1 MKDNFKISIDKDI
14 SVAQTI
20 PSYFYKSDSIFNK
33 TVDNIFNNSWQFV
46 VNRNSIS
53 HKLYPFYFIEG
64 LIDDSYV
71 LINDDDL
78 KILSNVCTHR
88 AALLCSKKSNGN
100 TIKCNYHGRVFNL
113 NGKLIKHYG
122 FEGVKNFPSEK
133 DDLIKINHFNW
144 KDFIFCSKF
153 STIDISKIFNDISS
167 RLSGYKF
174 QDLLYNEEESNT
186 YTVDIHWAL
195 YCENYLEGFH
205 VPFVH
210 KGLNNDIDYTSY
222 DTIILD
228 SAVLQLAKDK
238 DNKIYAYY
246 YWIFPNIMLNFY
258 DWGLSIN
265 IITPLTKNKTRIKF
279 LSFPKK
285 GMAQPKD
292 VPAGIN
298 VVEEEDQK
306 IVKSVQKG
314 IQSSN
319 YISGRYSV
327 KHEKGIHY
335 FHSLISDY
343 LK

>member
-20 PSYFYKSDSIFNK
+20 PSYFYKSESIFNK
-33 TVDNIFNNSWQFV
+33 VVDNIFNNSWQFV
-46 VNRNSIS
+46 INRNSVN
-53 HKLYPFYFIEG
+53 HKLYPFYFMEG
-64 LIDDSYV
+64 LIDDPYV
-71 LINDDDL
+71 LINDDDF

-88 AALLCSKKSNGN
+88 AALLCSKESNGN

-122 FEGVKNFPSEK
+122 FEEVKNFPSEK
-133 DDLIKINHFNW
+133 DNLIKINHFDWNN
-144 KDFIFCSKF
+144 FIFCSKF
-153 STIDISKIFNDISS
+153 STIDISKIFDDIDS
-167 RLSGYKF
+167 RLVHYKF

-186 YTVDIHWAL
+186 YIVDIHWAL

-210 KGLNNDIDYTSY
+210 KGLNNDIDYSSY